1 MHTHIVYNC
10 VQESHVNV
18 YTAHQKR
25 WWLEMFFNKEYYSYT
40 GRISRYFYSQIWNQ
54 DSIICQPVMQMQTT
68 NKHTK
73 KQYDWEPG
81 IQFSLNVLPYW
92 ALYSGSFLFIH
103 CHSSW
108 SPPHQLRSIAW
119 IIVVLK
125 GRSNRGSVLAWG
137 TVAYSWHIKVKVFRQ
152 CTTNCQ
158 LYWSTPSFSHFH
170 ENTILCKM
178 LFLLG
183 WLI

>member
-54 DSIICQPVMQMQTT
+54 DSIICQPVKQMQTT

-73 KQYDWEPG
+73 NSTTENLESSFHSMCYPTGHCILALFYLSTATAPDHLL
-81 IQFSLNVLPYW
+81 INSDLSLESSSYWRVDLIVALSLLEELLLTVDTLKSRCSANVL
-92 ALYSGSFLFIH
+92 LTVSFIGQHRPF
-103 CHSSW
+103 
-108 SPPHQLRSIAW
+108 
-119 IIVVLK
+119 
-125 GRSNRGSVLAWG
+125 
-137 TVAYSWHIKVKVFRQ
+137 HISMKTQYFAKCYF
-152 CTTNCQ
+152 
-158 LYWSTPSFSHFH
+158 F
-170 ENTILCKM
+170 
-178 LFLLG
+178 
-183 WLI
+183 

>member
-73 KQYDWEPG
+73 NSTTENLESSFHSMCYPTG
-81 IQFSLNVLPYW
+81 HCIL
-92 ALYSGSFLFIH
+92 ALFYLSTATAPDRSSVSPMRRKSETFVCFLD
-103 CHSSW
+103 S
-108 SPPHQLRSIAW
+108 
-119 IIVVLK
+119 
-125 GRSNRGSVLAWG
+125 
-137 TVAYSWHIKVKVFRQ
+137 
-152 CTTNCQ
+152 
-158 LYWSTPSFSHFH
+158 
-170 ENTILCKM
+170 M
-178 LFLLG
+178 LLMN
-183 WLI
+183 LI